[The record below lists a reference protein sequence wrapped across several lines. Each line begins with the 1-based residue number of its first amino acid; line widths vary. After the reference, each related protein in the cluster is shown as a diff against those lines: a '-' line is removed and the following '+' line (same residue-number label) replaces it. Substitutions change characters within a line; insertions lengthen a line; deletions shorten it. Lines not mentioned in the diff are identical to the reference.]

1 MQKALVAAAA
11 AAVLGVAGAASA
23 ADLTGGGFKDAP
35 FYAPVENWAGFYFGG
50 HVGGGWAT
58 LKVTDYDV
66 GDNRFNNKPSGV
78 FGGAQLGYN
87 FQHGPFVYGLE
98 VDLGGMDLGHTVANP
113 SVTTTYSK
121 IESGFYGDVTG
132 RLGYSFDRWLVYGK
146 GGYAFYNGKIWV
158 NDTAATAWN
167 SANSLN
173 GWTAGG
179 GIEYQVSPAWSVK
192 VEYQY
197 FDFGTQRLTVDS
209 TDRYDN
215 ALTVNTVKAGI
226 NYHPTCP

>member
-1 MQKALVAAAA
+1 
-11 AAVLGVAGAASA
+11 
-23 ADLTGGGFKDAP
+23 
-35 FYAPVENWAGFYFGG
+35 
-50 HVGGGWAT
+50 
-58 LKVTDYDV
+58 
-66 GDNRFNNKPSGV
+66 
-78 FGGAQLGYN
+78 
-87 FQHGPFVYGLE
+87 
-98 VDLGGMDLGHTVANP
+98 MDLGHTVANP

-121 IESGFYGDVTG
+121 IKSGFYGDVTG

-226 NYHPTCP
+226 NYHLGAAYVPLK